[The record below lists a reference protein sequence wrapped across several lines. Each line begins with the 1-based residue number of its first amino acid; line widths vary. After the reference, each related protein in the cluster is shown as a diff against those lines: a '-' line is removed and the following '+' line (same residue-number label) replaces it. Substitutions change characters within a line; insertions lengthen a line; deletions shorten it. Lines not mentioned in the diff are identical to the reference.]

1 MKPWMKTTG
10 SVSAL
15 AILVGALL
23 LPQPETAGQGQALRP
38 IAVRNLE
45 GKAGPG
51 ATAELRNALQ
61 RSNQFQLVPAPKGV
75 HHVSGKIE
83 SGMLLATLESPD
95 GRTLLKQRYRQED
108 MVQGVR
114 QFADD
119 IVLAVTRKP
128 GIATSQIAYSLKP
141 AAQPQ
146 VFLCDFDGDNV
157 RQITRR
163 GINVAPSLSG
173 DGTLLAHVALK
184 QGNLGNL
191 ILTDLTSGKSRALLK
206 QPAHGIEAAV
216 SPDGKRIIMSMS
228 PDAGP
233 PDLYVVKLSGLSK
246 KPVRLLET
254 PVAEHS
260 PSWSPDGRRIVFSA
274 APGPGMPPQLYS
286 IDVDARQ
293 PAPTPI
299 ATGFA
304 SASDP
309 AWSPDGRRIAFVGND
324 RGRTRI
330 GVHELGAANRSRP
343 LADGRMPAWGADSRH
358 LIYASG
364 NSLSIIDTQTGKAN
378 VLVGG
383 GALSGLSW
391 TR

>member
-1 MKPWMKTTG
+1 MKSWMTSTG
-10 SVSAL
+10 SVSVV
-15 AILVGALL
+15 AILIGALF
-23 LPQPETAGQGQALRP
+23 LPRPETAGQGQPLRP

-61 RSNQFQLVPAPKGV
+61 RSHQFRLVPAPKGV

-95 GRTLLKQRYRQED
+95 GRTLLKQKYRQDD

-141 AAQPQ
+141 SAQPQ
-146 VFLCDFDGDNV
+146 IFLCDFDGDNV

-191 ILTDLTSGKSRALLK
+191 ILTDLTSGKSKALLK
-206 QPAHGIEAAV
+206 QPAHGIEAAI
-216 SPDGKRIIMSMS
+216 SPDGKRIVMSMS
-228 PDAGP
+228 LDAGP
-233 PDLYVVKLSGLSK
+233 PDLYTVKLSGLSK
-246 KPVRLLET
+246 KPARVLET

-274 APGPGMPPQLYS
+274 APGPGMPPQLYL
-286 IDVDARQ
+286 IDIDARKPSPQ
-293 PAPTPI
+293 PVV
-299 ATGFA
+299 TGFA

-309 AWSPDGRRIAFVGND
+309 AWSPDGRWIAFVAND
-324 RGRTRI
+324 RGRTRVC
-330 GVHELGAANRSRP
+330 VHELGGANPSRP
-343 LADGRMPAWGADSRH
+343 VADGRMPVWGADSRH
-358 LIYASG
+358 LIYSSG
-364 NSLSIIDTQTGKAN
+364 NSLSMIDTRTGKAN

-383 GALSGLSW
+383 GSFAGLSW